1 MELQRTRDVGE
12 QKRLCEAAREDLKLA
27 EQRCERLEASNGRR
41 DEAQRR
47 ALEGLEASLKAS
59 RDAERARDA
68 AEAEQA
74 KETAV
79 AQAVAERDERAQAE
93 AQSLRGEVARLRDEV
108 LAAEEARGVSMD
120 EKTAEARI
128 QIESPLGGMNE
139 RLVLPDRRSSRIPQC
154 VVEQILELAHHVH
167 DHIYPFFRRGRLALE
182 ARLHL
187 LLVLVVARHGELG
200 RCAALRT
207 GSPRLS
213 IWRHPGGPG
222 RCSDGRARTSAL
234 DG

>member
-1 MELQRTRDVGE
+1 MRGG
-12 QKRLCEAAREDLKLA
+12 ARGPELA
-27 EQRCERLEASNGRR
+27 ERGERLEASNGRR

-120 EKTAEARI
+120 EKTAEAR
-128 QIESPLGGMNE
+128 
-139 RLVLPDRRSSRIPQC
+139 
-154 VVEQILELAHHVH
+154 AA
-167 DHIYPFFRRGRLALE
+167 RRG
-182 ARLHL
+182 
-187 LLVLVVARHGELG
+187 
-200 RCAALRT
+200 
-207 GSPRLS
+207 
-213 IWRHPGGPG
+213 
-222 RCSDGRARTSAL
+222 GRARPTNGRSSPRA
-234 DG
+234 